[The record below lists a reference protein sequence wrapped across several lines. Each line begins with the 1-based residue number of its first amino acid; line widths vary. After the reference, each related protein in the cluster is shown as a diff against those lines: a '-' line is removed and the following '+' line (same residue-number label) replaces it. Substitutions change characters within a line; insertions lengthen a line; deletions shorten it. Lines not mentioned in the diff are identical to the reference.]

1 MGKLHQF
8 LADEQEVLAD
18 FLMDMESTEENKEY
32 ARAAA
37 LWSMQSARV
46 GAIKDVLTLLGYGL
60 EEEQGE
66 QLLLIEGVRQNVAT
80 LPNPYLK
87 GV

>member
-1 MGKLHQF
+1 MEMEKLQQF

-18 FLMDMESTEENKEY
+18 FLLDMESTEDNKEY
-32 ARAAA
+32 ARATA

-60 EEEQGE
+60 DEEQGE
-66 QLLLIEGVRQNVAT
+66 QL
-80 LPNPYLK
+80 
-87 GV
+87 